1 MNARYWLNTFW
12 IIGLLTMIVVF
23 GIGCSSPA
31 TPTPTPEKT
40 DPETIAT
47 VFSNVPG
54 ILDPQN
60 SGWPRSVKGSNGS
73 VTIPNKPQRIITAS
87 IGHDEMTLALVP
99 ASRLVGVGS
108 VTQDSTYSN
117 VANLTKNIP
126 VINTDPEILIAQQP
140 DVMVVSPY
148 MPQET
153 IEALNKLNVPI
164 IQTGLSNNPTTRIQD
179 ILLLGYIYGEEERAM
194 KFAKEVEARH
204 KSLTNIT
211 HQKDFKDKRKRTMA
225 VTRYSDQIWTAG
237 IDSTEGNIIEMAG
250 GINVAANAG
259 IVGNATTSLEGIIA
273 MDPEVI
279 FIPQPIDW
287 GANELKTDLL
297 KNPALKTVAAIKSNQ
312 VYIVDSRI
320 FTTLSF
326 WNIKGAESLA
336 RILWP
341 SEFSSEVLP
350 PFTLPPN

>member
-1 MNARYWLNTFW
+1 M
-12 IIGLLTMIVVF
+12 IGLSTMLIVF
-23 GIGCSSPA
+23 GIGCSSSA
-31 TPTPTPEKT
+31 TPSPTPKATEH
-40 DPETIAT
+40 ETTTTA
-47 VFSNVPG
+47 FSNVPG

-60 SGWPRSVKGSNGS
+60 FGWPRSVKGSNGS
-73 VTIPNKPQRIITAS
+73 VTIPEKPQRIITAS

-117 VANLTKNIP
+117 VANLTKDIP
-126 VINTDPEILIAQQP
+126 IINTDPEILIAQQP

-153 IEALNKLNVPI
+153 IEALNKLNVPV
-164 IQTGLSNNPTTRIQD
+164 IQTSLSNNPTTRIQD
-179 ILLLGYIYGEEERAM
+179 ILLLGYIYGEEERAIE
-194 KFAKEVEARH
+194 FAKEVEVRY
-204 KSLTNIT
+204 KSLTDIT
-211 HQKDFKDKRKRTMA
+211 RHKDFNDERKRTMA

-237 IDSTEGNIIEMAG
+237 IDSTEGSIIEMAG

-259 IVGNATTSLEGIIA
+259 IVGNATTSLEGLIA

-297 KNPALKTVAAIKSNQ
+297 NNPALKTVAAIKANQ
-312 VYIVDSRI
+312 VHIVESRI

-336 RILWP
+336 SILWP
-341 SEFSSEVLP
+341 SEFTNEILP
-350 PFTLPPN
+350 AFTLPPK